1 MPLEAIITLS
11 IVGMMVVALISNR
24 FSTSAVVFTAL
35 CLLIIT
41 GVLTPQEA
49 VSGFSNVSLF
59 IIAALYVIVGAIQ
72 NAGGFNFIIQSLLAP
87 DKSYSKA
94 AAKLLFPISFF
105 SAFFNNTSIV
115 LVMTDAIRKWAL
127 KNNFAPS
134 KFLIPLSYAAILGGS
149 CTLIGTTTNLV
160 MSGMLL
166 QDGLKP
172 LGMFELAGVGIPCAL
187 IGCLFL
193 ILFGNRLLPERKDP
207 LSQILAGDHRDYVVE
222 ARVGDKCPLIGS
234 SIRDARL
241 RHLSGL
247 YLAKIERQGNIFS
260 PIRPEEILRAGDRLI
275 FVGMIHSIQELRE
288 IPDLKLASDIHY
300 SPQED
305 QTHNILVEAVVS
317 HSSPILNKS
326 IRDSNFRSLYNAV
339 VLAVH
344 RNGERIESKI
354 GDIHLRAGDTLLLDA
369 HEDFISNHQHSRDFY
384 LASKIEEKK
393 TVNLQNTLI
402 TSLTLLTIVIIA
414 AFRPS
419 LLFILSLSAI
429 PFLRALKCLN
439 LSVVQKAIDWQ
450 ILALIGCAFGIG
462 KALETSGA
470 AQILSD
476 TIIQG
481 FQTLGPLG
489 LLIGIYVVTLV
500 LTSIMTNIAAVVIMF
515 PLTLVAANS
524 LGLDPRPFV
533 IGATLAASASFST
546 PIGYQCNLI
555 VYGPGGYKFTDFL
568 KIGIPLNIVVGV
580 TTILLIGWYWKL
592 F

>member
-1 MPLEAIITLS
+1 M
-11 IVGMMVVALISNR
+11 
-24 FSTSAVVFTAL
+24 
-35 CLLIIT
+35 
-41 GVLTPQEA
+41 
-49 VSGFSNVSLF
+49 
-59 IIAALYVIVGAIQ
+59 
-72 NAGGFNFIIQSLLAP
+72 
-87 DKSYSKA
+87 
-94 AAKLLFPISFF
+94 
-105 SAFFNNTSIV
+105 
-115 LVMTDAIRKWAL
+115 
-127 KNNFAPS
+127 
-134 KFLIPLSYAAILGGS
+134 
-149 CTLIGTTTNLV
+149 
-160 MSGMLL
+160 
-166 QDGLKP
+166 
-172 LGMFELAGVGIPCAL
+172 
-187 IGCLFL
+187 
-193 ILFGNRLLPERKDP
+193 
-207 LSQILAGDHRDYVVE
+207 
-222 ARVGDKCPLIGS
+222 
-234 SIRDARL
+234 
-241 RHLSGL
+241 
-247 YLAKIERQGNIFS
+247 AKIERQGNIFS

-369 HEDFISNHQHSRDFY
+369 HGDFISNHQHSRDFY

-515 PLTLVAANS
+515 PLTLVKANY
-524 LGLDPRPFV
+524 
-533 IGATLAASASFST
+533 LASPPLVVAFALAGT
-546 PIGYQCNLI
+546 VDIDLTKEPIGESSQGEK
-555 VYGPGGYKFTDFL
+555 VYLKDIWPSSKEIHDVIQQTITSHLFQKSYKDVFKGSKEWNELGAPSSDLFQWRKESTYIQEPPFFKDLQLEPAPFQPIQEARVL
-568 KIGIPLNIVVGV
+568 VMVGDSV
-580 TTILLIGWYWKL
+580 TTDHISPAGFIHPESPAGNFLIENNIAVKDFNSYGSRRGNDRVMTRGTFANVRLRNLLAPGTGSS
-592 F
+592 